1 MITVT
6 IINWTTLTTLQ
17 MSTTSSIM
25 SFRSRRSQRVSI
37 IHIPLRQCLDID
49 KGTASKSQNDPEE
62 EGDSLK
68 ANMRSVIKN
77 LKLTVNR
84 LHIRFEDDY
93 FSSGESKQ
101 WEPFSLGI
109 VLDKFEIHTSDT

>member
-1 MITVT
+1 
-6 IINWTTLTTLQ
+6 
-17 MSTTSSIM
+17 
-25 SFRSRRSQRVSI
+25 
-37 IHIPLRQCLDID
+37 
-49 KGTASKSQNDPEE
+49 
-62 EGDSLK
+62 
-68 ANMRSVIKN
+68 MRSVIKN

-101 WEPFSLGI
+101 WEPFSFGI